1 MHKPLDHPIDEQGQM
16 SLLEKVWYLFIVWL
30 LVTLCFFAF
39 AAFLMLLFRV
49 SVSVDIHIN

>member
-30 LVTLCFFAF
+30 VVTLLFTAF
-39 AAFLMLLFRV
+39 AAFLMLLFRL